1 MKIIKTDAVDFVEF
15 FRKLRQRGGA
25 FTPELLSSVAE
36 IVRNVAA
43 KGDEAL
49 FHYTAKLDRHELNE
63 KTIEVT
69 PAQRKEALA
78 QVKPEDWKV
87 IKLAAKR
94 IEKYH
99 RHQIVRGWSVN
110 DEKGIE
116 LGQRVFPLQRVG
128 IYAPGGKAF
137 YPSTLL
143 MAAIPARLA
152 GVKEIILASPV
163 KEGKLNPLIAAAAE
177 ISGVKRIFKIG
188 GAQAIAALAY
198 GTKSI
203 PQVDKIVG
211 PGNAYVAAA
220 KKLVFG
226 QVDID
231 MIAGPSEI
239 IIVADKTAKASFTA
253 ADMLAQA
260 EHDEM
265 AAAVLLTPSKNLAQE
280 VSEEIDNQLKS
291 LARKEII
298 ESSLTKYGAIIITKD
313 IKEALEMVNLF
324 APEHL
329 ELMVENPEKILKQV
343 RNAGSV
349 FLGSFTP
356 EALGDYIAGA
366 NHILPTGGTARFS
379 SPLGVY
385 DFVKRMNVLSFS
397 PKALEKLSKQTVRF
411 AQMEGLDAHANS
423 VIVRNNNIKKGSKD
437 G

>member
-1 MKIIKTDAVDFVEF
+1 MKIIKANAAGFKDF
-15 FRKLRQRGGA
+15 FRELRQRGGA
-25 FTPELLSSVAE
+25 HSPKLLSDVTE
-36 IVRNVAA
+36 IVRDVAVR
-43 KGDEAL
+43 GDEAL
-49 FHYTAKLDRHELNE
+49 FQYTAKFDRHEL
-63 KTIEVT
+63 TTATVEVT
-69 PAQRKEALA
+69 PAERNNALSL
-78 QVKPEDWKV
+78 VLPEDMEV
-87 IKLAAKR
+87 IRSAARR

-99 RHQIVRGWSVN
+99 LNQIVEGWSTKS
-110 DEKGIE
+110 EEGIE
-116 LGQRVFPLQRVG
+116 LGQRVLPLRRAG

-143 MAAIPARLA
+143 MAAIPARIA
-152 GVKEIILASPV
+152 GVEEIILVSPARD
-163 KEGKLNPLIAAAAE
+163 GKLNPLIAAAAE
-177 ISGVKRIFKIG
+177 VSGVKRIFKVG

-198 GTKSI
+198 GTETI

-220 KKLVFG
+220 KKIVFG

-239 IIVADKTAKASFTA
+239 VVIADKTARASFVA

-265 AAAVLLTPSKNLAQE
+265 AASVLLTPSE
-280 VSEEIDNQLKS
+280 S
-291 LARKEII
+291 LAREVSQEIDQQLRTLSRNTI
-298 ESSLTKYGAIIITKD
+298 MEQSLAKYGAIIITAD
-313 IKEALEMVNLF
+313 VDEALDLANLF

-329 ELMVENPEKILKQV
+329 ELMVENPAGILDKV

-356 EALGDYIAGA
+356 EALGDYLAGS
-366 NHILPTGGTARFS
+366 NHILPTEGTARFS

-385 DFVKRMNVLSFS
+385 DFYKRMNVISFS
-397 PKALEKLSKQTVRF
+397 REVLKKLGGQTARF

-423 VIVRNNNIKKGSKD
+423 VLIRSK
-437 G
+437 

>member
-1 MKIIKTDAVDFVEF
+1 VRDVAV
-15 FRKLRQRGGA
+15 R
-25 FTPELLSSVAE
+25 
-36 IVRNVAA
+36 
-43 KGDEAL
+43 GDEAL
-49 FHYTAKLDRHELNE
+49 FQYTAKFDRYEL
-63 KTIEVT
+63 TAATVEVT
-69 PAQRKEALA
+69 PAERNNALSL
-78 QVKPEDWKV
+78 VRPEDMEV
-87 IKLAAKR
+87 IRSAARR

-99 RHQIVRGWSVN
+99 LNQIVEGWSAKA
-110 DEKGIE
+110 EEGIE
-116 LGQRVFPLQRVG
+116 LGQRVLPLRRVG

-143 MAAIPARLA
+143 MAAIPARIA
-152 GVKEIILASPV
+152 GVEEIILVSPARD
-163 KEGKLNPLIAAAAE
+163 GKLNPLIAAAAE
-177 ISGVKRIFKIG
+177 VSGVKRIFKVG

-198 GTKSI
+198 GTETI

-220 KKLVFG
+220 KKIVFG

-239 IIVADKTAKASFTA
+239 VVIADKTARASFVA

-265 AAAVLLTPSKNLAQE
+265 AASVLLTPSE
-280 VSEEIDNQLKS
+280 S
-291 LARKEII
+291 LAREVSHEIDEQLRTLSRNTI
-298 ESSLTKYGAIIITKD
+298 MEQSLAKYGAIIITANVD
-313 IKEALEMVNLF
+313 EALDLANLF

-329 ELMVENPEKILKQV
+329 ELMVENPAGILDKV

-356 EALGDYIAGA
+356 EALGDYLAGS
-366 NHILPTGGTARFS
+366 NHILPTEGTARFS

-385 DFVKRMNVLSFS
+385 DFYKRMNVISFS
-397 PKALEKLSKQTVRF
+397 QEALKKLGGQTAHF

-423 VIVRNNNIKKGSKD
+423 VLIRSK
-437 G
+437 

>member
-1 MKIIKTDAVDFVEF
+1 MKIIKANAVGFKDF
-15 FRKLRQRGGA
+15 FRELRQRGGA
-25 FTPELLSSVAE
+25 HSPKLLSDVTE
-36 IVRNVAA
+36 IVRDVAVR
-43 KGDEAL
+43 GDEAL
-49 FHYTAKLDRHELNE
+49 FQYTAKFDRHEL
-63 KTIEVT
+63 TTATVEVT
-69 PAQRKEALA
+69 PAERNNALSL
-78 QVKPEDWKV
+78 VLPEDMEV
-87 IKLAAKR
+87 IRSAARR

-99 RHQIVRGWSVN
+99 LNQIVEGWSTKS
-110 DEKGIE
+110 EEGIE
-116 LGQRVFPLQRVG
+116 LGQRVLPLRRAG

-143 MAAIPARLA
+143 MAAIPARIA
-152 GVKEIILASPV
+152 GVEEIILVSPARD
-163 KEGKLNPLIAAAAE
+163 GKLNPLIAAAAE
-177 ISGVKRIFKIG
+177 VSGVKRIFKVG

-198 GTKSI
+198 GTETI

-220 KKLVFG
+220 KKIVFG

-239 IIVADKTAKASFTA
+239 VVIADKTARASFVA

-265 AAAVLLTPSKNLAQE
+265 AASVLLTPSE
-280 VSEEIDNQLKS
+280 S
-291 LARKEII
+291 LAREVSQEIDQQLRTLSRNTI
-298 ESSLTKYGAIIITKD
+298 MEQSLAKYGAIIITAD
-313 IKEALEMVNLF
+313 VDEALDLANLF

-329 ELMVENPEKILKQV
+329 ELMVENPAGILDKV

-356 EALGDYIAGA
+356 EALGDYLAGS
-366 NHILPTGGTARFS
+366 NHILPTEGTARFS

-385 DFVKRMNVLSFS
+385 DFYKRMNVISFS
-397 PKALEKLSKQTVRF
+397 REALKKLGGQTARF

-423 VIVRNNNIKKGSKD
+423 VLIRSK
-437 G
+437 

>member
-1 MKIIKTDAVDFVEF
+1 MKIIKADAAEFKDF
-15 FRKLRQRGGA
+15 FRELRQRGGA
-25 FTPELLSSVAE
+25 HSPNLLSDVTE
-36 IVRNVAA
+36 IVRDVAA
-43 KGDEAL
+43 RGDEAL
-49 FHYTAKLDRHELNE
+49 FQYTAKFDRYEL
-63 KTIEVT
+63 TAATVEVT
-69 PAQRKEALA
+69 PAEEKDALSL
-78 QVKPEDWKV
+78 VRLEDLEV
-87 IKLAAKR
+87 IKSAARR

-99 RHQIVRGWSVN
+99 LNQIVEGWSAKS
-110 DEKGIE
+110 EEGIE
-116 LGQRVFPLQRVG
+116 LGQRILPLRRVG
-128 IYAPGGKAF
+128 VYAPGGKAF

-143 MAAIPARLA
+143 MAAIPARIA
-152 GVKEIILASPV
+152 GVEEIVLVSPARD
-163 KEGKLNPLIAAAAE
+163 GKLNPLIAAAAE
-177 ISGVKRIFKIG
+177 VSGVKRIFKVG

-198 GTKSI
+198 GTETI

-239 IIVADKTAKASFTA
+239 VVIADNTANVSFVA

-265 AAAVLLTPSKNLAQE
+265 AASVLLTPSESIARQ
-280 VSEEIDNQLKS
+280 VSQEIDQQLRTLSRKTIMEQS
-291 LARKEII
+291 LA
-298 ESSLTKYGAIIITKD
+298 KYGAIIITASVD
-313 IKEALEMVNLF
+313 EALDLANLF

-329 ELMVENPEKILKQV
+329 ELMVENPAGILEKV

-356 EALGDYIAGA
+356 EALGDYLAGS
-366 NHILPTGGTARFS
+366 NHILPTEGTARFS

-385 DFVKRMNVLSFS
+385 DFYKRMNVISFS
-397 PKALEKLSKQTVRF
+397 REALKKLGGQTAHF

-423 VIVRNNNIKKGSKD
+423 VLIRSK
-437 G
+437 